1 MAGPVTVSP
10 GRAHGV
16 SALQPRRLA
25 CTPLRSARVPHGA
38 TRNPRRRRRRDDAGR
53 GPTAARSFSEHGGGC
68 RRQDPADEGDTMKYA
83 LYPGCAAK
91 GATPELYQ
99 STMAIIGRLGIE
111 VTELTASSCCGAGVV
126 SEADPE
132 GALAL
137 SARTF
142 AQAERLGLDVMTI
155 CGTCQGVMGG
165 ANRKLKGDP
174 ALLERVN
181 ILLQPEGLTYGGTV
195 QVKHLLWIVVREVGL
210 DKLKDEVEVRL
221 GDLRLA
227 PFYGCYILRSSW
239 DLGFDD
245 PENPDSME
253 KVIRAVGAEPVDYGG
268 KIKCCGFPIILE
280 KETIALTMNGTNLKE
295 AKDAGADAMVT
306 PCPLC
311 HMSLDIYQ
319 EQAARTVGAKLEL
332 PVLHLPQMLGLA
344 MGIPAEEL
352 GLQRHLVSVDPIVN
366 AVEERRAKGKAQK
379 DVI

>member
-1 MAGPVTVSP
+1 MASI
-10 GRAHGV
+10 R
-16 SALQPRRLA
+16 
-25 CTPLRSARVPHGA
+25 
-38 TRNPRRRRRRDDAGR
+38 
-53 GPTAARSFSEHGGGC
+53 
-68 RRQDPADEGDTMKYA
+68 YA

-99 STMAIIGRLGIE
+99 STMAILGRLGID
-111 VTELTASSCCGAGVV
+111 VTELTASSCCGAGVIG
-126 SEADPE
+126 EADPE

-137 SARTF
+137 CARTF

-165 ANRKLKGDP
+165 ANRKLKEDS

-181 ILLQPEGLTYGGTV
+181 ILLQPEGLTYRGTV

-210 DKLKDEVEVRL
+210 EKLKDEVEVRL

-227 PFYGCYILRSSW
+227 PFYGCYILRPSW
-239 DLGFDD
+239 NLGFDD

-280 KETIALTMNGTNLKE
+280 KEAIALRMNGTNLKE

-319 EQAARTVGAKLEL
+319 ERAARTVGAKLEL

-344 MGIPAEEL
+344 MGIPAEGL
-352 GLQRHLVSVDPIVN
+352 GVQRHLVSVDPIVN
-366 AVEERRAKGKAQK
+366 AVEERRAKKKPK
-379 DVI
+379 DAI

>member
-1 MAGPVTVSP
+1 
-10 GRAHGV
+10 
-16 SALQPRRLA
+16 
-25 CTPLRSARVPHGA
+25 
-38 TRNPRRRRRRDDAGR
+38 
-53 GPTAARSFSEHGGGC
+53 
-68 RRQDPADEGDTMKYA
+68 MKYA

-99 STMAIIGRLGIE
+99 STMAVIGRLGIE

-126 SEADPE
+126 GEADPD

-155 CGTCQGVMGG
+155 CGTCQSVMGG
-165 ANRKLKGDP
+165 ANRKLKSDA
-174 ALLERVN
+174 ALLQRVN
-181 ILLQPEGLTYGGTV
+181 RLLRPEGLAYRGTV

-210 DKLKDEVEVRL
+210 EKLKGEVQVTL
-221 GDLRLA
+221 GDLKIA
-227 PFYGCYILRSSW
+227 PFYGCYILRPSW

-245 PENPDSME
+245 PEHPDSLD

-280 KETIALTMNGTNLKE
+280 KEDIALAMNGANLKE
-295 AKDAGADAMVT
+295 AKDGGADAMVT

-319 EQAARTVGAKLEL
+319 ERAGRKVGADLNL

-344 MGIPAEEL
+344 MGVPSEDL
-352 GLQRHLVSVDPIVN
+352 GLQRHLVPVDSIVRK
-366 AVEERRAKGKAQK
+366 VEERTREQGKEKGRS
-379 DVI
+379 

>member
-1 MAGPVTVSP
+1 MS
-10 GRAHGV
+10 
-16 SALQPRRLA
+16 
-25 CTPLRSARVPHGA
+25 LR
-38 TRNPRRRRRRDDAGR
+38 
-53 GPTAARSFSEHGGGC
+53 
-68 RRQDPADEGDTMKYA
+68 YA

-126 SEADPE
+126 AEADPE

-165 ANRKLKGDP
+165 ANRKLKEDS

-181 ILLQPEGLTYGGTV
+181 ILLQPEGLTYRGTV

-227 PFYGCYILRSSW
+227 PFYGCYILRPSW

-253 KVIRAVGAEPVDYGG
+253 KVIKAVGGEPVAYAGRT
-268 KIKCCGFPIILE
+268 KCCGFPLILE
-280 KETIALTMNGTNLKE
+280 KEAIAVAMAGTHMKE
-295 AKDAGADAMVT
+295 AKEQGADFMVT

-319 EQAARTVGAKLEL
+319 DRAGRAVNTE
-332 PVLHLPQMLGLA
+332 LHLPILHVPQLLGLA
-344 MGIPAEEL
+344 MGLPAKDL
-352 GLQRHLVSVDPIVN
+352 GLSHHLISVDSIL
-366 AVEERRAKGKAQK
+366 ATLERHRTHPQPF
-379 DVI
+379 

>member
-1 MAGPVTVSP
+1 M
-10 GRAHGV
+10 
-16 SALQPRRLA
+16 
-25 CTPLRSARVPHGA
+25 
-38 TRNPRRRRRRDDAGR
+38 
-53 GPTAARSFSEHGGGC
+53 
-68 RRQDPADEGDTMKYA
+68 
-83 LYPGCAAK
+83 YPGCAAK

-99 STMAIIGRLGIE
+99 STMAVIGRLGIE
-111 VTELTASSCCGAGVV
+111 VTELNASSCCGAGVV
-126 SEADPE
+126 GEADPE

-165 ANRKLKGDP
+165 ANRKLKSDP

-181 ILLQPEGLTYGGTV
+181 RLLQPEGLVYQGSV

-210 DKLKDEVEVRL
+210 EKLKDEVQVTL
-221 GDLRLA
+221 GDLKIA
-227 PFYGCYILRSSW
+227 PFYGCYILRPSW

-245 PENPDSME
+245 PENPTSLE

-268 KIKCCGFPIILE
+268 KTKCCGFPIILE
-280 KETIALTMNGTNLKE
+280 REDIALAMNGANLKE

-311 HMSLDIYQ
+311 HMSLDISQ
-319 EQAARTVGAKLEL
+319 ERAGRKVNAKLDL

-344 MGIPAEEL
+344 MGVPAEEL
-352 GLQRHLVSVDPIVN
+352 GVRRHLIPVEPFLEK
-366 AVEERRAKGKAQK
+366 VEERRVARNKEKGR
-379 DVI
+379 